1 MKPVS
6 NDHFHATVYTQHIQV
21 INSNLNKLISFHLK
35 KILRSFKVFLSYMK
49 FLKER
54 ATEIGHS
61 KDSHAKDS
69 GGRDSQIISSLETVI
84 DSNRQ
89 LKVHLDNYN
98 ALLMETRKLFFSLQK
113 TMHENRW
120 VSLMGEPS
128 SLIEGASLIEPIGQH
143 KSRLTYNDLV
153 QSNEQLFQDLLSIW
167 DLIHLIYTSMN
178 EREAVWVYNT
188 WWIVLK
194 RAQQIF
200 VDANRKEQKQTL
212 VNWEKEMIASGFVVV

>member
-1 MKPVS
+1 
-6 NDHFHATVYTQHIQV
+6 
-21 INSNLNKLISFHLK
+21 
-35 KILRSFKVFLSYMK
+35 
-49 FLKER
+49 
-54 ATEIGHS
+54 
-61 KDSHAKDS
+61 
-69 GGRDSQIISSLETVI
+69 
-84 DSNRQ
+84 
-89 LKVHLDNYN
+89 
-98 ALLMETRKLFFSLQK
+98 
-113 TMHENRW
+113 MHENRW